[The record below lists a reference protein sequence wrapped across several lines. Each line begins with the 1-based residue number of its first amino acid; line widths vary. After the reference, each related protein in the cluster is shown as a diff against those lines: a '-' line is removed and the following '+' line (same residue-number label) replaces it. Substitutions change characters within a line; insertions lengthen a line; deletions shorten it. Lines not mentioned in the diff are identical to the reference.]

1 MLFYTCSMNDIGRI
15 LVGLGF
21 LLLLLG
27 GLILLLGK
35 IGIPFGRL
43 PGDIAYRG
51 KHASFYFPLASSILL
66 SIVLS
71 LVFYLLSRFRR

>member
-1 MLFYTCSMNDIGRI
+1 MNDFGRMF
-15 LVGLGF
+15 VGLGIF
-21 LLLLLG
+21 FLLLG

-35 IGIPFGRL
+35 TGIPFGRL
-43 PGDIAYRG
+43 PGDISWRG
-51 KHASFYFPLASSILL
+51 KHMSVYFPLASSIVL